1 MKGYCSWC
9 LKKITPLIK
18 EKSAVTRN
26 IFICPK
32 CNYELVKCRACRNYA
47 RWGKRIEFDEKGHLV
62 ETNHHDQFCL
72 EHRHEIRNFST
83 MSIKIREPSD
93 YRKVY
98 TYNSV
103 NLAKAGKIALIVG
116 GGTVLGGPLFYIAAP
131 AIGGAIGVAAGLSGA
146 VATNY
151 GLALLGF
158 GSLAAGG
165 FGMAGGM
172 VVSTA
177 VGSALGGA
185 VGAYVGNS
193 YLGDI
198 KNFDI
203 KKVRS
208 GKPPAV
214 VTING
219 FISEQDKKNEKGYQ
233 DWQDIIQKEY
243 QGNEWYHVYWESK
256 NLWDLG
262 SHLLSNVASGGVG
275 TTIVRTGLHASNLAL
290 KKVAPAATI
299 TQLIQLSKNPWHVAL
314 VKAEKTGVLL
324 ADILSRTNKE
334 YILLG
339 HSLGGRVIY
348 ATLRT
353 LATRNCSNILEA
365 HITGGA
371 IGNNRENW
379 KFARKA
385 VKGRIVNY
393 FSRQDRVLKYLYTA
407 GTFFSS
413 SPIGRNPIRR
423 VVGIR
428 NKDVSSVVEG
438 HMKYKS
444 NAAKFWANTH
454 S

>member
-1 MKGYCSWC
+1 MTIG
-9 LKKITPLIK
+9 
-18 EKSAVTRN
+18 
-26 IFICPK
+26 
-32 CNYELVKCRACRNYA
+32 
-47 RWGKRIEFDEKGHLV
+47 
-62 ETNHHDQFCL
+62 
-72 EHRHEIRNFST
+72 
-83 MSIKIREPSD
+83 EPSN

-98 TYNSV
+98 EYNSV
-103 NLAKAGKIALIVG
+103 DLAKAGKIALFIGVG
-116 GGTVLGGPLFYIAAP
+116 TLLGGPLFYIAAP
-131 AIGGAIGVAAGLSGA
+131 AIGGAIGVAAGLCGA

-158 GSLAAGG
+158 GSLAVGG

-177 VGSALGGA
+177 VGSALGG
-185 VGAYVGNS
+185 VIGVYIGNS

-198 KNFDI
+198 DNFDI
-203 KKVRS
+203 KKVQS
-208 GKPPAV
+208 GKQPAV

-219 FISEQDKKNEKGYQ
+219 FLSEQDKKNEKGYQ
-233 DWQDIIQKEY
+233 DWLDIIQKKY
-243 QGNEWYHVYWESK
+243 RRNEWYHVYWESK

-262 SHLLSNVASGGVG
+262 SNFLTNVASGGIA
-275 TTIVRTGLHASNLAL
+275 TTISRTALHATKLGV
-290 KKVAPAATI
+290 KKVAPAATL

-348 ATLRT
+348 DTLRT

-393 FSRQDRVLKYLYTA
+393 FSKQDQVLKYLYTA
-407 GTFFSS
+407 GTFFTSTS
-413 SPIGRNPIRR
+413 IGRNPIRR
-423 VVGIR
+423 VAGIR
-428 NKDVSSVVEG
+428 NKDVSSVVDG

-444 NAAKFWANTH
+444 NAVKFWANTH